1 MVLPY
6 LTANHAVHV
15 SLVHV
20 RHQPPIVSHTPAA
33 HQSNLVICMHQSPTE
48 LTSVIVSLMLTLCW
62 PFLLSAV
69 FLSCPIICKYFSMLL
84 ASCIRFD
91 VLAFSFLFPW
101 VAFMLP
107 TVETPL
113 PCQNAV
119 HFTLLLVSLIT
130 ATRLCERVQPLK
142 FHSKNTLKFQG
153 WTSALWLP

>member
-20 RHQPPIVSHTPAA
+20 RRQPPIVSHTPAA

-69 FLSCPIICKYFSMLL
+69 FLSCPIIYKYFSMLL